1 MKTTRF
7 SVLLLVSV
15 FCTTLFSCDK
25 KTENIGKVTTVAC
38 QDVKDMLESHTPLVA
53 KLILNAVVK
62 DEVKNGAV
70 CDCILPAVKKHLNEY
85 TAEQVEAMLVEKQ
98 ARTKAIKKA
107 LSQNSAEVFD
117 CYKSKGLKGAKLI
130 EDFVKKIVN

>member
-1 MKTTRF
+1 VLILA
-7 SVLLLVSV
+7 SVL
-15 FCTTLFSCDK
+15 CATLFSCDK
-25 KTENIGKVTTVAC
+25 KTENIGKVTAVAC